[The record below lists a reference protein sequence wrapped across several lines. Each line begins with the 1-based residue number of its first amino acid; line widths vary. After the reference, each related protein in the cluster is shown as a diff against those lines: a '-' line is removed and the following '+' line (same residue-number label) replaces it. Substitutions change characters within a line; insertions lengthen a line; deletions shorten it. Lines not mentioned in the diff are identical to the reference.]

1 MILAVV
7 NGFEQFHPHDQ
18 HLLGS
23 QGRAVVVGGEL
34 RADRD
39 RVVEERPAVGERRA
53 AVHLLV
59 GAEETFARI
68 EFASVGDV
76 GRRAVGVLQIVSVEE
91 GVDVVPDIEAF
102 VERQPP
108 AADPEGELTHTGLF
122 PRMAETA
129 VALGREQSPQFDVE
143 IEEGVELHA
152 DAGVEQL
159 QVDDVFDRRAL
170 LSRIV
175 EHRVVE
181 PVVERVEVVAS
192 GEQDAELFAREGGI
206 HALPVAD
213 ELDVGVPFAVVLR
226 QHAVHAVVEEAFR
239 LGEECRRIVVVV
251 HHVAREDTG
260 RGRHLGR
267 PELVVE
273 DGLDLREIGRFRRPE
288 VLDHVRG
295 DDQRVFLVPPDA
307 DVGCQ
312 PGCEVRARFD
322 VQSRHGELVAAEF
335 LVVEIH
341 FEIGSQ
347 QNLLGVSCGDAS
359 RKGEHE

>member
-1 MILAVV
+1 M
-7 NGFEQFHPHDQ
+7 
-18 HLLGS
+18 
-23 QGRAVVVGGEL
+23 
-34 RADRD
+34 
-39 RVVEERPAVGERRA
+39 
-53 AVHLLV
+53 
-59 GAEETFARI
+59 
-68 EFASVGDV
+68 
-76 GRRAVGVLQIVSVEE
+76 SVEE
-91 GVDVVPDIEAF
+91 GVDVVADIEAF
-102 VERQPP
+102 VERQSP
-108 AADPEGELTHTGLF
+108 AADPEGELAHAGLF
-122 PRMAETA
+122 PRVAETA
-129 VALGREQSPQFDVE
+129 VALGREQSSQFDVE
-143 IEEGVELHA
+143 IEEGVEPHA

-213 ELDVGVPFAVVLR
+213 ELDVGVPFSVVLR

-260 RGRHLGR
+260 CGRHLGR
-267 PELVVE
+267 LELVVE
-273 DGLDLREIGRFRRPE
+273 DGFDLRKIGRFLGSEFLIMSAAMTSVFFSSHRMPT
-288 VLDHVRG
+288 RG
-295 DDQRVFLVPPDA
+295 VSRA
-307 DVGCQ
+307 AKS
-312 PGCEVRARFD
+312 RARFD

-347 QNLLGVSCGDAS
+347 QNLLVRVLRRRI
-359 RKGEHE
+359 RKGRARVKVFS

>member
-91 GVDVVPDIEAF
+91 GVDVVPDVEAF

-175 EHRVVE
+175 EH
-181 PVVERVEVVAS
+181 
-192 GEQDAELFAREGGI
+192 
-206 HALPVAD
+206 
-213 ELDVGVPFAVVLR
+213 
-226 QHAVHAVVEEAFR
+226 
-239 LGEECRRIVVVV
+239 CCW
-251 HHVAREDTG
+251 
-260 RGRHLGR
+260 
-267 PELVVE
+267 
-273 DGLDLREIGRFRRPE
+273 
-288 VLDHVRG
+288 
-295 DDQRVFLVPPDA
+295 QRVSFRACRMGHILELHLLWQA
-307 DVGCQ
+307 SWRMR
-312 PGCEVRARFD
+312 EKVRKPYP
-322 VQSRHGELVAAEF
+322 L
-335 LVVEIH
+335 
-341 FEIGSQ
+341 
-347 QNLLGVSCGDAS
+347 
-359 RKGEHE
+359 